1 MASNAMRLGCQR
13 KVAIATSVYYP
24 VGLNMCLPVCMR
36 LEYANPSH
44 VFAGDELLGEDV
56 LWCNAQPTQM
66 IMRGGNHSRWPTE
79 IRDRIRVANIG
90 RRHCLHWIADPHFS
104 RRLSTAN

>member
-1 MASNAMRLGCQR
+1 MASNAMRFGCQR

-24 VGLNMCLPVCMR
+24 MGSNICMPVRLR

-44 VFAGDELLGEDV
+44 FFAGDELLGEDV
-56 LWCNAQPTQM
+56 LWRNTQLTQM
-66 IMRGGNHSRWPTE
+66 IMRAGNHSRWPTE

-90 RRHCLHWIADPHFS
+90 RRHCLHRIADPHFS
-104 RRLSTAN
+104 RRLSAAN